1 MAITDQDPNE
11 KRADLT
17 KRALLDAAIK
27 LFGQKGF
34 ENTTIRDLITEADVN
49 LAAINYHF
57 GSKEGL
63 RYAAID
69 HLACMFEEDG
79 PGEALRQAIKQPI
92 ETMSPDEART
102 AIREVMRGSFIRS
115 TMDEM
120 ADAKSR
126 YIQRELI
133 QGGKPTELFFEKVF
147 SLQFGVMRRLVARI
161 TGEDPDSETVRLRSV
176 NLVAQSAFLN
186 LARPL
191 VLMALDWD
199 GYTEDK
205 SHTIADAFWLHH
217 E

>member
-147 SLQFGVMRRLVARI
+147 SLQFGVMRRLVAR
-161 TGEDPDSETVRLRSV
+161 
-176 NLVAQSAFLN
+176 
-186 LARPL
+186 
-191 VLMALDWD
+191 
-199 GYTEDK
+199 
-205 SHTIADAFWLHH
+205 
-217 E
+217 